1 MATNGK
7 KKIIQPPWYVDGM
20 PERWVTSGR
29 FAHLM
34 NRARSTIH
42 LWIANGTLE
51 EFGFAWYRDPSG
63 YFFIRIGDADLA
75 ALRLIERNSQS
86 KQSDESA

>member
-1 MATNGK
+1 MSPNGK
-7 KKIIQPPWYVDGM
+7 KKIIQPPWFQDGA

-29 FAHLM
+29 FAKLM
-34 NRARSTIH
+34 NRARSTVH

-63 YFFIRIGDADLA
+63 YFFIRISAADLV
-75 ALRLIERNSQS
+75 ALRRIEANCQS
-86 KQSDESA
+86 KQSDDCA